1 MAIQFYKTQQGNYA
15 LDKAT
20 GKALPVSTIPS
31 GSAVITW
38 SGSSLPSELQN
49 ALTVSSA
56 PSPTPTPSVSDNGK
70 AQGIIQ
76 QMTGRNSLNEL
87 DNAQI
92 PRVIAEIQRQIPG
105 WQPPNITS
113 RTGEVI
119 YGSPSPTPTP
129 QPLKGYY
136 AEFSNGFYTVYDSN
150 KKPVASFS
158 QSNAGEFLPQYGL
171 SANNLGSPQP
181 SSQVLP
187 DTAHKND
194 AIFAELMRTTK
205 ATADDKKIMEEGY
218 KIISKNDSD
227 KALQLAQNFNF
238 ALEFS
243 DPIFKAKAAIVIDAL
258 KQGLAST
265 SGDLAFRETQ
275 LSNTLKD
282 LQANTEATKGQL
294 DFQHTQ
300 ELEKLAKSYQQ
311 DLLTTRDN
319 MAMVGKTSSS
329 VRARAEQLLGEQ
341 NTGLVESSNKQ
352 FTYQTGVQSRN
363 LASAERNL
371 PLELAQLRDEAKQK
385 RIADL
390 RRAETDLGSY
400 GLSNLGFAGADVLGD
415 VPSGLGNQKIKDAL
429 SFANFVF

>member
-1 MAIQFYKTQQGNYA
+1 
-15 LDKAT
+15 
-20 GKALPVSTIPS
+20 
-31 GSAVITW
+31 
-38 SGSSLPSELQN
+38 
-49 ALTVSSA
+49 
-56 PSPTPTPSVSDNGK
+56 
-70 AQGIIQ
+70 
-76 QMTGRNSLNEL
+76 
-87 DNAQI
+87 
-92 PRVIAEIQRQIPG
+92 
-105 WQPPNITS
+105 
-113 RTGEVI
+113 
-119 YGSPSPTPTP
+119 
-129 QPLKGYY
+129 
-136 AEFSNGFYTVYDSN
+136 
-150 KKPVASFS
+150 
-158 QSNAGEFLPQYGL
+158 
-171 SANNLGSPQP
+171 
-181 SSQVLP
+181 
-187 DTAHKND
+187 
-194 AIFAELMRTTK
+194 MRTSI
-205 ATADDKKIMEEGY
+205 ATADEKKIMQEYY
-218 KIISKNDSD
+218 KTVSQNDKE
-227 KALQLAQNFNF
+227 KALKLIQSFNF

-243 DPIFKAKAAIVIDAL
+243 EPMFKAKAAIVTDAL

-275 LSNTLKD
+275 LANTLKD

-311 DLLTTRDN
+311 DLLTTKDN
-319 MAMVGKTSSS
+319 MAAVGKTSSS

-371 PLELAQLRDEAKQK
+371 PLELAQLQDEAKQK